1 MSKLRE
7 AIRSGLAR
15 RVVAIAVVLLLGAGG
30 VAQAPRE
37 PDPTAVTVLSQ
48 EVAALQTLYAL
59 DATKAQLESLRRI
72 ARETA
77 APPIKG
83 IECKVSDAY
92 KKKLRDLREALV
104 KAADEERIGEL
115 MDQID
120 ELKEKEKPEL
130 ADDVDVTEAAAE
142 RAPEVLRMLT
152 AGQVAAFLGGFAG
165 DIIDPRQRLL
175 EALDKVRGLSNK
187 EWTEVRGEIS
197 EDIGRLVAGLDDE
210 KSARISARVL
220 QLLIVARSMK
230 SDEFKAERPEL
241 EKQAQQ
247 ILGDIGPTDV
257 LRHVMENSLA
267 ELLSNPCLP
276 AALEARLKKESP

>member
-1 MSKLRE
+1 M
-7 AIRSGLAR
+7 
-15 RVVAIAVVLLLGAGG
+15 RVIAIAVALLFLGEA
-30 VAQAPRE
+30 VAHAPRE
-37 PDPTAVTVLSQ
+37 PDTTAVTMLSQ

-59 DATKAQLESLRRI
+59 DATKAQLETLRRI
-72 ARETA
+72 ARETS

-92 KKKLRDLREALV
+92 KKKLSDLREALV
-104 KAADEERIGEL
+104 DAEDEERIGEL

-130 ADDVDVTEAAAE
+130 EDAVDVTEAAAE

-152 AGQVAAFLGGFAG
+152 AGQVAAFLGGFAD

-187 EWTEVRGEIS
+187 EWVEVRDEVS

-210 KSARISARVL
+210 QSARVSAKVL
-220 QLLIVARSMK
+220 QLLIVVRSMK

-247 ILGDIGPTDV
+247 ILGDVGPTDV

-276 AALEARLKKESP
+276 AALDARLKK

>member
-1 MSKLRE
+1 MSK
-7 AIRSGLAR
+7 IRQSIGWGLATR
-15 RVVAIAVVLLLGAGG
+15 AIAIAVALLIAGEG
-30 VAQAPRE
+30 VARAPAE
-37 PDPTAVTVLSQ
+37 PDTTAVTTLCQ
-48 EVAALQTLYAL
+48 EVGALQTLYAL
-59 DATKAQLESLRRI
+59 HATKAQLESLRRI
-72 ARETA
+72 AHDTA

-83 IECKVSDAY
+83 IEGKVSGAY

-104 KAADEERIGEL
+104 EAADEKRIGEL

-130 ADDVDVTEAAAE
+130 AYDVDVTEAAAE

-152 AGQVAAFLGGFAG
+152 AGQVAAFLGGFAD
-165 DIIDPRQRLL
+165 DILDPRQRLL
-175 EALDKVRGLSNK
+175 EALDKVRGLSNR
-187 EWTEVRGEIS
+187 EWTEARDEIS

-210 KSARISARVL
+210 QSARTSAKVL

-230 SDEFKAERPEL
+230 SDEFKSERPEL

-276 AALEARLKKESP
+276 AALDARLKK

>member
-1 MSKLRE
+1 M
-7 AIRSGLAR
+7 
-15 RVVAIAVVLLLGAGG
+15 RVTGMAVALLSVSQG
-30 VAQAPRE
+30 VARSAEQ
-37 PDPTAVTVLSQ
+37 PDATAVTILSQ
-48 EVAALQTLYAL
+48 EVAALQTLFAL
-59 DATKAQLESLRRI
+59 DATQAQLEALRRI

-77 APPIKG
+77 APPVKG
-83 IECKVSDAY
+83 IEGKVSRAY
-92 KKKLRDLREALV
+92 RNKLRDLREALV
-104 KAADEERIGEL
+104 EAVDEERIGEL

-120 ELKEKEKPEL
+120 ELRETEKPEIG
-130 ADDVDVTEAAAE
+130 DDVDVTEAAVG

-152 AGQVAAFLGGFAG
+152 AGQVAAFLGGFAD

-175 EALDKVRGLSNK
+175 EALDRVRGLSTK
-187 EWTEVRGEIS
+187 EWVEVRNEIS

-210 KSARISARVL
+210 QSARVSAKVL
-220 QLLIVARSMK
+220 QLLIVVRSMK
-230 SDEFKAERPEL
+230 SEEFKAERSEL

-276 AALEARLKKESP
+276 AALDARLGK

>member
-1 MSKLRE
+1 MSKVS
-7 AIRSGLAR
+7 RSMAGGLAM
-15 RVVAIAVVLLLGAGG
+15 RVIAIAVALVFAGEGAT
-30 VAQAPRE
+30 QAPAE
-37 PDPTAVTVLSQ
+37 PDSTAVTMLSQ

-59 DATKAQLESLRRI
+59 DATDAQLEALRRI

-83 IECKVSDAY
+83 IEGKVSDAY
-92 KKKLRDLREALV
+92 KKKLSDLREALV
-104 KAADEERIGEL
+104 EAVDEERIGEL
-115 MDQID
+115 IDQID
-120 ELKEKEKPEL
+120 ELKETEKPEL
-130 ADDVDVTEAAAE
+130 GDDVDVTEAAAG

-152 AGQVAAFLGGFAG
+152 AGQVAAFLGGFAD

-175 EALDKVRGLSNK
+175 EALDKVRGLTDK
-187 EWTEVRGEIS
+187 EWVEVRDEIS

-210 KSARISARVL
+210 QSARVSAKVV
-220 QLLIVARSMK
+220 QLLIVVRSMK

-247 ILGDIGPTDV
+247 ILGDVGPTDV

-276 AALEARLKKESP
+276 AALEARLKK